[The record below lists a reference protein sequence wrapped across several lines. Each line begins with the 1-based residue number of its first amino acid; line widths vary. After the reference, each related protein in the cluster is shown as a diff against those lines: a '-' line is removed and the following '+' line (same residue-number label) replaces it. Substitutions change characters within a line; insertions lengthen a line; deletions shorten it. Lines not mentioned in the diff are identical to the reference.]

1 MHRLDDVVEKIDST
15 DLKTTKSAPPPHR
28 LDESG
33 KWGKPELDEIIEKL
47 HDGGVTEWPNV
58 PVLKTGDLARGPRVQ
73 ISPPPPTSLDK
84 RETFSVS
91 RRLSRCCARLV
102 RARSPC
108 LSLSKSTSRVLGGV
122 SLSGPV
128 AVPFD
133 RG

>member
-58 PVLKTGDLARGPRVQ
+58 PVLKTLGKAATQPYEKARN
-73 ISPPPPTSLDK
+73 T
-84 RETFSVS
+84 
-91 RRLSRCCARLV
+91 A
-102 RARSPC
+102 
-108 LSLSKSTSRVLGGV
+108 
-122 SLSGPV
+122 
-128 AVPFD
+128 
-133 RG
+133 

>member
-58 PVLKTGDLARGPRVQ
+58 PVLKTR
-73 ISPPPPTSLDK
+73 
-84 RETFSVS
+84 
-91 RRLSRCCARLV
+91 
-102 RARSPC
+102 
-108 LSLSKSTSRVLGGV
+108 LGGATE
-122 SLSGPV
+122 PHENTRNT
-128 AVPFD
+128 A
-133 RG
+133 